1 MNRAQIERAETVAL
15 MLAHRRDVA
24 ETREQLLDE
33 LEQRDENM
41 RLARIRK
48 AVYVEQVLKAEERR
62 LAVEQWLIDQGVIPE
77 GETRADVE
85 IRPFRRV
92 SEDEM
97 EFADWQWDVA
107 LRCVVENDGVSGK
120 TVPIV

>member
-1 MNRAQIERAETVAL
+1 MNRAQIERAEQVSF
-15 MLAHRRDVA
+15 MLEHRRQVV
-24 ETREQLLDE
+24 ETREELLDE

-62 LAVEQWLIDQGVIPE
+62 LAVEQWLIDQGVIDGAIGGAE
-77 GETRADVE
+77 VE

-97 EFADWQWDVA
+97 VFADWQWHVA
-107 LRCVVENDGVSGK
+107 LQSVHGN
-120 TVPIV
+120 